1 MFRDYMENARY
12 LIEKMLF
19 KLVNFMTDFA
29 LLQLSALTSFVL
41 QKLKQDTFREF
52 LEVFPLGHYVEVLHR
67 KVDAHPLQL
76 HGLVHVTQVQQL
88 DHVLQVNH
96 GHQVLLA

>member
-1 MFRDYMENARY
+1 
-12 LIEKMLF
+12 
-19 KLVNFMTDFA
+19 MTDFA

-52 LEVFPLGHYVEVLHR
+52 LEVFPLCHYVEVLHR